1 MALASLEDVN
11 NWLNFSDEKLSL
23 DDVNLSGPQ
32 LEAQRLI
39 KSALAG
45 VFDVAIITTWDSP
58 DTTPGIIR
66 NIAGELVAAYV
77 YRDAYSEDNPD
88 VVEYAQQLYNEAT
101 EKLKEVRD
109 GTLILVDVDDNVI
122 ELSGL
127 QLTSDN
133 FWPND
138 TTPGPYFTMDQVL

>member
-58 DTTPGIIR
+58 DTTPGIVR

>member
-1 MALASLEDVN
+1 MALSSLEDVN

-138 TTPGPYFTMDQVL
+138 TTPGPYFTTDQVL

>member
-1 MALASLEDVN
+1 MALSSLEDVN